1 MTLALALAIA
11 GIGFTEMRS
20 RTGIDFV
27 NVSGDE
33 AKQYIVSSLGGGA
46 ALFDYDG
53 DGDLDLYLVN
63 GMKLVDRT
71 PVAVGGNRLY
81 RNEGEWRFRD
91 VTEHAG
97 VGDEG
102 WGVGCAVGDYDN
114 DGFADLYVINI
125 GANTLFRNRG
135 DGTFV
140 EVFKAA
146 DAGFGSSAA
155 FFDADGDGDLDLYA
169 ANYVDPDLSK
179 IPAPGSDPTCVWLGM
194 EVMCGP
200 RGLDGQ
206 SDVFYRN
213 EGGHFVEATAVAGL
227 NDSSKAF
234 GLGVIASDYDGDGDV
249 DLYVTNDSLP
259 NFLYENDG
267 SGKFTESGLLSG
279 VAYNASGD
287 TEAGMG
293 VDFGDPNG
301 DGRLDVIVT
310 NFSHETNTL
319 YLGSEGGL
327 FTDATDEL
335 RLGTPSL
342 GRLGWGVRFVDF
354 DRDGDEDLFVANGHV
369 YPNVS
374 RADDTTTYRQKNQIF
389 LNRGDGVFD
398 ETDFLEAESPSRGAA
413 FGDVDG
419 DGDVDDDVVNIDE
432 APSLLRNDVESGHW
446 LGVVLVG
453 RTSNR
458 DASGAR
464 VHVTAGGRTQI
475 KEAHAS
481 GSIFSSSDPRVHF
494 GLGDATSVEELS
506 IRWPSGQE
514 TTLTDVAAD
523 RYLLVVETTAPP

>member
-1 MTLALALAIA
+1 MRGLMKIALAIAIA
-11 GIGFTEMRS
+11 GIGFTEMRP

-63 GMKLVDRT
+63 GMKLVDGAR
-71 PVAVGGNRLY
+71 VSSGGNRLY

-91 VTEHAG
+91 VTEHAA
-97 VGDEG
+97 VGHEG
-102 WGVGCAVGDYDN
+102 WGIGCAVGDYDN
-114 DGFADLYVINI
+114 DGFADLYVTNI
-125 GANTLFRNRG
+125 GANTLYRNRG

-140 EVFKAA
+140 EVFEAG

-179 IPAPGSDPTCVWLGM
+179 IPAPRSDPTCVWLGM
-194 EVMCGP
+194 PVMCGP

-206 SDVFYRN
+206 KDVFYRN
-213 EGGHFVEATAVAGL
+213 ESGHFVEATKAAGV
-227 NDSSKAF
+227 DDPSKAF
-234 GLGVIASDYDGDGDV
+234 GLGVVSADYDGDGDL
-249 DLYVTNDSLP
+249 DLYVANDTFP
-259 NFLYENDG
+259 NFLYDNDG
-267 SGKFTESGLLSG
+267 SGTFTEVGLVSGA
-279 VAYNASGD
+279 AYNASGAA
-287 TEAGMG
+287 EAGMG

-301 DGRLDVIVT
+301 DGRPDLFVT

-319 YLGSEGGL
+319 YVGSDAGVLTDTTDEYGLGS
-327 FTDATDEL
+327 
-335 RLGTPSL
+335 PSL
-342 GRLGWGVRFVDF
+342 GRLGWGARFVDF

-389 LNRGDGVFD
+389 LNCGDGVFH
-398 ETDFLEAESPSRGAA
+398 EADFLEAESPSRGAA

-419 DGDVDDDVVNIDE
+419 DGDVDVVVVNIDE
-432 APSLLRNDVESGHW
+432 VPSLLRNDVDSGHW

-458 DASGAR
+458 DASGASVR
-464 VHVTAGGRTQI
+464 VTAGARTQV

-494 GLGDATSVEELS
+494 GLGDATLVEELR

-523 RYLLVVETTAPP
+523 RYLLVVEE

>member
-179 IPAPGSDPTCVWLGM
+179 IPAP
-194 EVMCGP
+194 
-200 RGLDGQ
+200 
-206 SDVFYRN
+206 
-213 EGGHFVEATAVAGL
+213 
-227 NDSSKAF
+227 
-234 GLGVIASDYDGDGDV
+234 
-249 DLYVTNDSLP
+249 
-259 NFLYENDG
+259 
-267 SGKFTESGLLSG
+267 
-279 VAYNASGD
+279 
-287 TEAGMG
+287 
-293 VDFGDPNG
+293 
-301 DGRLDVIVT
+301 
-310 NFSHETNTL
+310 
-319 YLGSEGGL
+319 
-327 FTDATDEL
+327 
-335 RLGTPSL
+335 
-342 GRLGWGVRFVDF
+342 
-354 DRDGDEDLFVANGHV
+354 
-369 YPNVS
+369 
-374 RADDTTTYRQKNQIF
+374 
-389 LNRGDGVFD
+389 
-398 ETDFLEAESPSRGAA
+398 
-413 FGDVDG
+413 
-419 DGDVDDDVVNIDE
+419 
-432 APSLLRNDVESGHW
+432 
-446 LGVVLVG
+446 
-453 RTSNR
+453 
-458 DASGAR
+458 
-464 VHVTAGGRTQI
+464 
-475 KEAHAS
+475 
-481 GSIFSSSDPRVHF
+481 
-494 GLGDATSVEELS
+494 
-506 IRWPSGQE
+506 
-514 TTLTDVAAD
+514 
-523 RYLLVVETTAPP
+523 